1 MTWGHVGA
9 LALVLVLALG
19 AAASAVLR
27 ADPPAVARSEPEI
40 EAAPASET
48 VWVSLIGDAEQVELV
63 RGARRIRLPARVA
76 PGTWNLSVRFPG
88 TSASM
93 DRGSVDVRAG
103 LNVRCEADFMRCG
116 G

>member
-1 MTWGHVGA
+1 MG
-9 LALVLVLALG
+9 
-19 AAASAVLR
+19 
-27 ADPPAVARSEPEI
+27 
-40 EAAPASET
+40 
-48 VWVSLIGDAEQVELV
+48 LIGDAEQVELV
-63 RGARRIRLPARVA
+63 RDARRIRLPARVA

-116 G
+116 A